1 MTPQQATAEVFLTAL
16 KSLSKQEQESIL
28 TRIALD
34 KKLHQLLEDISDRLA
49 VEEGRDER
57 SRPLR
62 DYIAERERTV
72 DILRVAHR
80 REVYREES

>member
-1 MTPQQATAEVFLTAL
+1 MTAQQATAEVFFTAL

-34 KKLHQLLEDISDRLA
+34 KKLHRILEDISDRLA
-49 VEEGRDER
+49 IEEGRDER

-62 DYIAERERTV
+62 DYIAERERQEKN
-72 DILRVAHR
+72 RAKSR
-80 REVYREES
+80 K